1 MSNVIENGNYCVYV
15 HTSPSGK
22 MYVGQTGQSLKKR
35 WGENGR
41 RYLEKKND
49 KYIHSAFAR
58 AILKYGWDNFEHEIV
73 ASNLTK
79 EEADNFE
86 KLLIEKLG
94 TMNPKFGY
102 NCKDGGSNGA
112 LSEETRKKISES
124 NKGNKNHFFGK
135 KFSKEHRR
143 KLSEAHK
150 GMTVAEEVKRKI
162 SESLK
167 GENSYMYGK
176 HHSEET
182 RKKLSESHKGKTL
195 SEETKRKIGEA
206 VKGEKHPLYGT
217 HMSEEAKRK
226 SSESHKG
233 LLVGVKN
240 PNARKVAQY
249 DLDGNL
255 IKIWDCI
262 SEAER
267 ECGLSNRSVY
277 ICCKGDRKTA
287 GGFIWKYYED
297 ELTKEEVILLNKSKK
312 GRPVAQL
319 SLSGELICVFD
330 SAKEASLQ
338 INACYQSI
346 LRCCNG
352 ERKKTGGYIWKY
364 YEDVEI
370 AS

>member
-1 MSNVIENGNYCVYV
+1 MSNIIKNSNYCVYV
-15 HTSPSGK
+15 HTSPNGK

-58 AILKYGWDNFEHEIV
+58 AILKYGWDNIEHEVI

-86 KLLIEKLG
+86 KLLIRKLN

-102 NCKDGGSNGA
+102 NCKDGGSNGS

-124 NKGNKNHFFGK
+124 NKGNKNYMFGK
-135 KFSKEHRR
+135 KISEEHRR

-150 GMTVAEEVKRKI
+150 GMTVSDEVKRKI

-182 RKKLSESHKGKTL
+182 KRKLSDSHKGKTL
-195 SEETKRKIGEA
+195 SEETKEKISEA
-206 VKGEKHPLYGT
+206 VKGDKHPFYGKQHT
-217 HMSEEAKRK
+217 DETKNKMSA
-226 SSESHKG
+226 SHKG
-233 LLVGVKN
+233 LLSGAKN

-249 DLDGNL
+249 DLNYNL
-255 IKIWDCI
+255 IKVWDCMTTASKELGI
-262 SEAER
+262 S
-267 ECGLSNRSVY
+267 NQNIY
-277 ICCKGDRKTA
+277 NCCNGFSKKA
-287 GGFIWKYYED
+287 GGFVWRYYEN
-297 ELTKEEVILLNKSKK
+297 EEREV
-312 GRPVAQL
+312 G
-319 SLSGELICVFD
+319 
-330 SAKEASLQ
+330 
-338 INACYQSI
+338 
-346 LRCCNG
+346 
-352 ERKKTGGYIWKY
+352 
-364 YEDVEI
+364 
-370 AS
+370 